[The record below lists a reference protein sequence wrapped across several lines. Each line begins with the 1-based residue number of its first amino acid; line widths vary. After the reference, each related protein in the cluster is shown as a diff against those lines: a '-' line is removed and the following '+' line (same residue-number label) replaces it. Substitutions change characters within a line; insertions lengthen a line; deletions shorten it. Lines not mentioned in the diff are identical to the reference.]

1 MILEPPKIKSA
12 TVSTVSPSICHE
24 VMGPDAMILVFWM
37 LSFRPTFSLG
47 HFFQGCCS
55 AFIMIGDLNPV
66 KKKSIVQ
73 FGLFP
78 SRWTDEISKE
88 LKMITELNSQNL
100 IYAYEENY
108 SHLIVVLAS
117 CGILRTLI
125 EAIYKR
131 NYFIMISKQLI

>member
-1 MILEPPKIKSA
+1 
-12 TVSTVSPSICHE
+12 
-24 VMGPDAMILVFWM
+24 
-37 LSFRPTFSLG
+37 
-47 HFFQGCCS
+47 
-55 AFIMIGDLNPV
+55 MIGDLNPV